1 MKATGKIEDYTI
13 ETDVKYAPLEAFDV
27 GALQRSL
34 EPWTNQ
40 TLCRVNDMV
49 MRLGVVEGEF
59 HWHRHDKDDE
69 FFYVIDGLLIVDV
82 EGRDSVELAPGQA
95 IVVPAGTVHRTRA
108 PVRTA
113 MLMAETMA
121 IRATGD

>member
-1 MKATGKIEDYTI
+1 MGAQGRLDDYTI
-13 ETDVKYAPLEAFDV
+13 HTDVKYAPLEKFDV

-34 EPWTNQ
+34 EPWFNQ
-40 TLCRVNDMV
+40 TLCRINDMV

-59 HWHRHDKDDE
+59 HWHKHDRDDE
-69 FFYVIDGLLIVDV
+69 FFYVIDGRLIVDV

-113 MLMAETMA
+113 MLMAATAEV
-121 IRATGD
+121 RPTGD